1 MGTSLFLTVAALV
14 LGAPA
19 QPDGSLVLGV
29 AGHSPGSR
37 IVSREWAAVADPRSG
52 SIRKRR
58 LAGGTLCYG
67 KVLAVGDRVVV
78 GGHRGRR
85 SVALGLPLS
94 LRGPARSLGL
104 ADTFVPAAR
113 GDSLWL
119 GRWRGR
125 PAGARL
131 GLQRVGPGGEAR
143 VSAHVLGR
151 RWSLL
156 QAALSDAFVVS
167 VRDSLVVW
175 DRSRDAPL
183 LSARGGWF
191 LAASD
196 TRVAWCRSERCPRI
210 QVWSRGESRALTPPA
225 GVRPRVLGGAFTLD
239 GRLLAT
245 GVTVDGRTRVAVVDT
260 LSGEWTLVPGGEL
273 GGYEAIAWSPSGRWL
288 YFTESNVRLRAWRTG
303 SERATALPVRPG
315 GTVMSIDVAG

>member
-104 ADTFVPAAR
+104 ADTFVPSPG
-113 GDSLWL
+113 GDGLWL

-131 GLQRVGPGGEAR
+131 GLQRVVPAAR
-143 VSAHVLGR
+143 RGSRHTCWAGAGAC
-151 RWSLL
+151 ST
-156 QAALSDAFVVS
+156 Q
-167 VRDSLVVW
+167 
-175 DRSRDAPL
+175 RSRK
-183 LSARGGWF
+183 
-191 LAASD
+191 
-196 TRVAWCRSERCPRI
+196 RS
-210 QVWSRGESRALTPPA
+210 
-225 GVRPRVLGGAFTLD
+225 
-239 GRLLAT
+239 
-245 GVTVDGRTRVAVVDT
+245 
-260 LSGEWTLVPGGEL
+260 
-273 GGYEAIAWSPSGRWL
+273 WSPCATRWWCG
-288 YFTESNVRLRAWRTG
+288 TA
-303 SERATALPVRPG
+303 RATPRC
-315 GTVMSIDVAG
+315 